1 MYIGTIFQTSSV
13 SKPVCSVF
21 KIRHWIMF
29 LEIGEVNFAKRMPL
43 LHSFFSPKSS
53 STHSQTIHN
62 QLQSSVGMP
71 RKEKH
76 NVHVH
81 RTIGL
86 QFKLLKSHPLSKI
99 IANNLPAFHFASDSI
114 FCFSA
119 AMKGESHRFLIHIHN
134 MNSFQSFIS

>member
-1 MYIGTIFQTSSV
+1 MLKKFYIGTYPIFQTSSV

-43 LHSFFSPKSS
+43 LHPFFPPKSS

-62 QLQSSVGMP
+62 QLQSGVGMP

-76 NVHVH
+76 NVDAY

-86 QFKLLKSHPLSKI
+86 QFKLLKSQPLSKI
-99 IANNLPAFHFASDSI
+99 GALSSQTILLQTVFFAF
-114 FCFSA
+114 
-119 AMKGESHRFLIHIHN
+119 
-134 MNSFQSFIS
+134 QQQ